1 MIWVLA
7 GIMAACLMLA
17 WWLNRKPIPA
27 YDPGAS
33 WDKPAEAKPYVELPE
48 ILPATTKPFTPRAHV
63 PGTNRYGTSAKPPR
77 HPSTNISRPAAP
89 YVSHD
94 DGGMNLLTTALIIG
108 AMDSGGHSG
117 GGNESGSSGGNDSG
131 SSGGS
136 DSGSS
141 GGGHSSCGGGSS
153 CSGGSSCGGGGG
165 GD

>member
-94 DGGMNLLTTALIIG
+94 DGGMSLLTTALIIG
-108 AMDSGGHSG
+108 AMDSGG
-117 GGNESGSSGGNDSG
+117 GNDSGSSGGNDSG